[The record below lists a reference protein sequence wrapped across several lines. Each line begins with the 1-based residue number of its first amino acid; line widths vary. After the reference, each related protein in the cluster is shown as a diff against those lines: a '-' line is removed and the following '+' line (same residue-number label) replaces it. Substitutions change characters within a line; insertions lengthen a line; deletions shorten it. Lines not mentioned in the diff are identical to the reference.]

1 MMRGWWCM
9 TLVAVLCT
17 AAGAAGCARRAT
29 TTTTTTAPPIIEPE
43 IQTIRTSSQ
52 NHAGGSRGQGGSRS
66 RSSTNSVMST
76 TQLRA
81 ASEELLAVD
90 TGMTQPSTNVQG
102 KTSGSVTGDA
112 APRPLFTSVPRTS
125 LSKDTVRLMQ
135 QLLDNYEPQTTRRE
149 TITNAER
156 AEENQFLQALMQTSV
171 MQKLET
177 ILQQKNLLQGRLR
190 DILKLI
196 WFTPYTRGG
205 QHLASSGFE
214 HVFVGEVKNRK
225 VSGFHNWLSFLKE
238 EGEGDLDY
246 KGYIKK
252 LDLGNKGEIIKMR
265 FVWLSDTKPVGTVFV
280 GTTPE
285 LEMALYT
292 LCFLAKPNSRC
303 PVQLNGKKFQI
314 QTWTQ
319 SYQGKTLVGSAY
331 PEI

>member
-1 MMRGWWCM
+1 MRGCWCV
-9 TLVAVLCT
+9 TLVLVLCA
-17 AAGAAGCARRAT
+17 AAGAAGCGRHAAT
-29 TTTTTTAPPIIEPE
+29 TTIAPPTVEPE
-43 IQTIRTSSQ
+43 IQTVRASSQ
-52 NHAGGSRGQGGSRS
+52 NRAGGSRRQGGSRS

-76 TQLRA
+76 AQLRA
-81 ASEELLAVD
+81 ASEELLALD

-102 KTSGSVTGDA
+102 QTSGDAAGDA
-112 APRPLFTSVPRTS
+112 APRPLFTSVPGTS

-135 QLLDNYEPQTTRRE
+135 QLLDNYEPQTTRQE

-156 AEENQFLQALMQTSV
+156 AEENQFLQALMQTPV

-177 ILQQKNLLQGRLR
+177 ILQQKDLLQGRLR

-205 QHLASSGFE
+205 RHLASSGFE

-238 EGEGDLDY
+238 EREGDLDY

-265 FVWLSDTKPVGTVFV
+265 FVWLSDTKPVGTVFI

-303 PVQLNGKKFQI
+303 PVQLAGKKFQI

>member
-1 MMRGWWCM
+1 MKGWWLV
-9 TLVAVLCT
+9 TLVAVLCA
-17 AAGAAGCARRAT
+17 AAGTAGCGRRG
-29 TTTTTTAPPIIEPE
+29 TTTTTTAPPTIEPE
-43 IQTIRTSSQ
+43 IQTVRTSSQ
-52 NHAGGSRGQGGSRS
+52 NRAGGSRRQHGGSRS
-66 RSSTNSVMST
+66 SSSRNSAMST

-90 TGMTQPSTNVQG
+90 TGITQPSINVQG
-102 KTSGSVTGDA
+102 KTSGSATGDA

-135 QLLDNYEPQTTRRE
+135 QLLDNYEPQTTRQE

-156 AEENQFLQALMQTSV
+156 AEENQFLQALMQTPV

-177 ILQQKNLLQGRLR
+177 ILQQKDLLQGRLR

-205 QHLASSGFE
+205 RHLASSGFE

-225 VSGFHNWLSFLKE
+225 VSGFHNWLSFMKE
-238 EGEGDLDY
+238 EREGDLDY
-246 KGYIKK
+246 KGYITK

-303 PVQLNGKKFQI
+303 PVQLAGKRFQI

-319 SYQGKTLVGSAY
+319 SYHGKTLVGSAY